1 MTNGKNVLVCRYF
14 IKLAITKY
22 PTMNEITVETRVAGQ
37 LTKSSVDMSLAVKA
51 ADPNTAGIA
60 SKKE

>member
-1 MTNGKNVLVCRYF
+1 
-14 IKLAITKY
+14 
-22 PTMNEITVETRVAGQ
+22 MNEITVETRVAGQ